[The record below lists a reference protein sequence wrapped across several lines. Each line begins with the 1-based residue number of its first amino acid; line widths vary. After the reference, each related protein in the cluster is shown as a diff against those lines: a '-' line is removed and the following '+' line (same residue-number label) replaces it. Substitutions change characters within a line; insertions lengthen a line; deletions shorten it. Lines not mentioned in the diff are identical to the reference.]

1 MIKIEVKTEIKPTED
16 PDKVKRAILNIIEP
30 EEIKEEEDYRRI
42 IIAESRNIKSLNKL
56 HSLIRRERILDSAR
70 KTLKELSTKEKVIFH
85 LNKQAAYM
93 NHISFSQPEN
103 ESPLGPITIE
113 ITSKNPKKII
123 DWLAPPTSKGK
134 PIFEIKPP
142 KEE

>member
-1 MIKIEVKTEIKPTED
+1 MIKIEVKTEIKTTED

-42 IIAESRNIKSLNKL
+42 IIAESRNINSLNKL